1 MGEGRSEVKKISD
14 AVLDGLVRTL
24 VRELSGGYCK
34 RCKRHARGQ
43 GEVSHLYRRRRKTV
57 RWDLRNVHYL
67 CLECHQEIDNDQIR
81 LVSFM
86 YDVLPRDDIEDL
98 QRLAN
103 MTLKEYPIDRRALK
117 KELQEKIRTLE
128 E

>member
-1 MGEGRSEVKKISD
+1 MKKVSD
-14 AVLDGLVRTL
+14 AVLDGLVRTYK
-24 VRELSGGYCK
+24 RSISGGYCK
-34 RCKRHARGQ
+34 RCGRHAKGK
-43 GEVSHLYRRRRKTV
+43 GEVSHLYRRRKKTV

-86 YDVLPRDDIEDL
+86 YDVLSLDDIKEL

-103 MTLKEYPIDRRALK
+103 MTLKEYPIDREALK
-117 KELQEKIRTLE
+117 KELQDKIRRLE
-128 E
+128 